1 MFVLTETIKT
11 MDPSILLAG
20 AAVAFTFLFLVR
32 KPLLGMVRHLNSSQP
47 LDEPIMNEN
56 AGQPELDFFPNLVP
70 GKQAGRGKGFTF
82 VRPIF

>member
-56 AGQPELDFFPNLVP
+56 AGQPELDFFP
-70 GKQAGRGKGFTF
+70 
-82 VRPIF
+82 I